1 MDSFIFALNA
11 TLPIVIMIVIG
22 YFIKK
27 VGLMNEGVAKSVNK
41 IVFNVLLPAMLFLN
55 IYRIEDLGE
64 ISLNYVWYVLG
75 ITILLFFI
83 FIPIVTKLFPIRNQR
98 GVILQSIFR
107 SNYALIG
114 IPLATALYGAEGAAI
129 ASLLA
134 AFIVPV
140 FNILGVIC
148 LCIYSESGKPNIKNI
163 LLNIAKNPLII
174 GVVSGLCALGIRSIF
189 VNMEVDFRLSDVTPI
204 FDVLSSL
211 SAAATPM
218 ALLALGAQFEFSAI
232 PALKKQL
239 MFGIALRS
247 ILIPSL
253 ALTVAY
259 FMDIFNGANFAA
271 FVAMFATPVAVS
283 TVPMAQAMGADHSL
297 AGQLVVWTTTISSGV
312 IFIASFVLKAIGVF
326 G

>member
-1 MDSFIFALNA
+1 MESLKFAVNA
-11 TLPIVIMIVIG
+11 TLPIVIMVVIG

-27 VGLMNEGVAKSVNK
+27 LGLLDGGVAKAVNG
-41 IVFNVLLPAMLFLN
+41 IVFRVLLPAMLFLN
-55 IYRIEDLGE
+55 IYSIDDLGK

-75 ITILLFFI
+75 ITFGLFLL
-83 FIPIVTKLFPIRNQR
+83 FIPIVNVMFPARNQR

-114 IPLATALYGAEGAAI
+114 IPLATALFGESGAAV

-134 AFIVPV
+134 AFIIPV

-148 LCIYSESGKPNIKNI
+148 LCIYSDDGKINIKNI
-163 LLNIAKNPLII
+163 LINIAKNPLII
-174 GVVSGLCALGIRSIF
+174 GVVSGLIALAFRALF
-189 VNMEVDFRLSDVTPI
+189 VQVDIDFRLSEIEPLFKVLNY
-204 FDVLSSL
+204 LSS
-211 SAAATPM
+211 AATPM

-232 PALKKQL
+232 PALKKQII
-239 MFGIALRS
+239 FGIALRS
-247 ILIPSL
+247 VLIPSL

-259 FMDIFNGANFAA
+259 FIGIFNGANFAA

-283 TVPMAQAMGADHSL
+283 TVPMCQSMGADHQL
-297 AGQLVVWTTTISSGV
+297 AGQLVVWTTAISSVV
-312 IFIASFVLKAIGVF
+312 IFLASFVLKAVGVF

>member
-1 MDSFIFALNA
+1 MESLIFALNA
-11 TLPIVIMIVIG
+11 TLPIVIMVALG

-27 VGLMNEGVAKSVNK
+27 AGLMNASIAKAVNA

-55 IYRIEDLGE
+55 IYEIDNLGN

-75 ITILLFFI
+75 ITIALFAI
-83 FIPIVTKLFPIRNQR
+83 FIPIVSKMFPLRNQR

-114 IPLATALYGAEGAAI
+114 IPLATSLYGNAGAAI

-140 FNILGVIC
+140 FNILGVVC
-148 LCIYSESGKPNIKNI
+148 LCIYSDDKKADIKKI
-163 LLNIAKNPLII
+163 LVNIAKNPLII
-174 GVVSGLCALGIRSIF
+174 GVLAGLVVLAIRALFIEIGF
-189 VNMEVDFRLSDVTPI
+189 DFRLTKVTPI
-204 FDVLSSL
+204 YEVLKNL
-211 SAAATPM
+211 KGAATPM

-232 PALKKQL
+232 PTLKKQIL
-239 MFGIALRS
+239 FGIALRS
-247 ILIPSL
+247 VLIP
-253 ALTVAY
+253 ALTLTAAY
-259 FMDIFNGANFAA
+259 FMGIFNGANFAA

-283 TVPMAQAMGADHSL
+283 TVPMAQAMGADHAL
-297 AGQLVVWTTTISSGV
+297 AGQLVVWTTLISSVV
-312 IFIASFVLKAIGVF
+312 IFLAAFILKSVGVF